1 MLTLC
6 CLVYQ
11 IFFAAVGA
19 AGSIRIVMRTA
30 PSLFLFST
38 IQISIHLAITLG
50 VGKLFGFQRRD
61 LLLASN
67 ANVGGK
73 TVATPSRALAPAIL
87 LWVAWL
93 GFQTAV
99 LLTTLILCQGSLQL
113 QNL

>member
-1 MLTLC
+1 MVLLKCIWTRGLKLVITVPILMRPIPRMLTLC

-73 TVATPSRALAPAIL
+73 TVATPAM
-87 LWVAWL
+87 LWHLCVAWL
-93 GFQTAV
+93 
-99 LLTTLILCQGSLQL
+99 
-113 QNL
+113 

>member
-6 CLVYQ
+6 YLVYQ

-38 IQISIHLAITLG
+38 VQISIHLAITLG

-73 TVATPSRALAPAIL
+73 KVATSSRALVPAICSGL
-87 LWVAWL
+87 LGL
-93 GFQTAV
+93 GFR
-99 LLTTLILCQGSLQL
+99 QL
-113 QNL
+113 SW

>member
-6 CLVYQ
+6 CLLYQ

-50 VGKLFGFQRRD
+50 VGKLFGFQRKD

-73 TVATPSRALAPAIL
+73 SFAAPSCALVPAICSGL
-87 LWVAWL
+87 LGL
-93 GFQTAV
+93 DFK
-99 LLTTLILCQGSLQL
+99 QL
-113 QNL
+113 SC